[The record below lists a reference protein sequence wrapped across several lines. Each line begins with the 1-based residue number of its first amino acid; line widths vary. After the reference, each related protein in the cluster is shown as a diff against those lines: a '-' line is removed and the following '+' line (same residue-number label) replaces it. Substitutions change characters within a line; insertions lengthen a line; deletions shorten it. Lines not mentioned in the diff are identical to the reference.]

1 LVIVTRGGDGA
12 SLYRSGKRIDVSAP
26 KIQLV
31 DTVGAGDTF
40 MATFLGE
47 LNDLGVLGGGLE
59 SVSDE
64 QLAAA
69 ANFAA
74 VAAGIVCERQGCE
87 PPTKTEVIARLG

>member
-1 LVIVTRGGDGA
+1 
-12 SLYRSGKRIDVSAP
+12 
-26 KIQLV
+26 
-31 DTVGAGDTF
+31 
-40 MATFLGE
+40 MANFLGE

-64 QLAAA
+64 QLAGA

-87 PPTKTEVIARLG
+87 PPTKAEVIARLG